1 VVSDR
6 QWAQDRV
13 ERFPRRWQSR
23 LMAEWARRYR
33 PFDGHTWTHAQ
44 ATENAEA
51 NTELRRVAGQLEAV
65 RLSLDA
71 TDSEVCARAEDAA
84 RECVALARLYA
95 RRMVGANPA
104 QWGVPDLGAL
114 LAALERKARA
124 WAVEPPKL
132 NHGSP
137 PDPAIARLVCPK
149 WWRRALRKAHA
160 KHVEGAAIALG
171 YVNRARDCYVSDE
184 SAQRRAEQNRRNAD
198 ALASTIA
205 RNEAG
210 QEFTLAELAAKGTA
224 NKAIRRAELMTRI
237 AGFERIAKDMG
248 HAGLFMTIT
257 CPSRMHKWRTVQ
269 GGGVV
274 ENRKYDDTT
283 PREAQGYLS
292 KVWARIRAALA
303 RVSVRVY
310 GFRIAEPN
318 HDGTPHWHFLLF
330 HVPEHYQ
337 TIRATVRHYALQADG
352 HEPGAQEHR
361 ADFKPIDWT
370 RGSAAGYIAKYVAKN
385 IDGYKVGADLYGNDA
400 LETSARVEAWAA
412 TWGIRQFQ
420 QVGGPPVTVWRELR
434 RVESV
439 PVTAPGY
446 LREAHEAV
454 NRHGKAETETFK
466 AAAWDR
472 YCKAQGGV
480 FCGRRYRIRIS
491 KGQSEG
497 LNAYGEP
504 RAPVTVGVEVREFY
518 TPAHMAWMN
527 PPGRALRVL
536 VVESNRQRWETDLR
550 FDKPAQ
556 AQKYLF
562 VRRCGGER
570 QLAVQ
575 SARSAPWTR
584 VNNCTGAPDGN
595 EKNRPPSGGSTGSG
609 GMGQS
614 AHARQSDGG
623 GIRGP
628 LVGRIGGGGRG
639 IGRDAGRNPSHERA
653 KP

>member
-1 VVSDR
+1 MISDR

-23 LMAEWARRYR
+23 LMDEWARRYR

-71 TDSEVCARAEDAA
+71 TDSEVCQRADDAVA
-84 RECVALARLYA
+84 ECVALARLYS

-104 QWGVPDLGAL
+104 EWGVPDLRAL
-114 LAALERKARA
+114 LAAMERKARA
-124 WAVEPPKL
+124 WAVEPPRLK
-132 NHGSP
+132 HGSP

-171 YVNRARDCYVSDE
+171 YVNRERDCYVSNE
-184 SAQRRAEQNRRNAD
+184 SAQRVGQQKERIAQTLEA
-198 ALASTIA
+198 TIA

-248 HAGLFMTIT
+248 HAGLFMTVT
-257 CPSRMHKWRTVQ
+257 CPSRMHKWRTIKDASGQVI
-269 GGGVV
+269 GVK
-274 ENRKYDDTT
+274 ENKKYDGTT
-283 PREAQGYLS
+283 PREAQKYLS
-292 KVWARIRAALA
+292 KVWARIRSALK
-303 RVSVRVY
+303 RREVGMY

-330 HVPEHYQ
+330 HVPEEYQ
-337 TIRATVRHYALQADG
+337 TIRERVMHYALQLDG
-352 HEPGAQEHR
+352 HESGAQKHR
-361 ADFKPIDWT
+361 ADFKPIDWEKGT
-370 RGSAAGYIAKYVAKN
+370 AAGYIAKYVAKN
-385 IDGYKVGADLYGNDA
+385 IDGYKVGKDLNGNDA

-439 PVTAPGY
+439 PVTAPDY
-446 LREAHEAV
+446 LKEAHEAV
-454 NRHGKAETETFK
+454 NRHGEAETETFK

-536 VVESNRQRWETDLR
+536 VIESNRQRWEI
-550 FDKPAQ
+550 
-556 AQKYLF
+556 
-562 VRRCGGER
+562 VSRCGGGR
-570 QLAVQ
+570 LAVQ